1 MIQRKQTLFLLV
13 ALTLTASLL
22 FISLGQ
28 FAGAN
33 GIFELTFYRLMD
45 VTKTAEP
52 VQVEGLYFFPLAALI
67 ILASLLNLLCIFFFK
82 NRPLQMRVCGI
93 NVGIQV
99 GLGLLIL
106 YLQHSVAG
114 YLEYDWTFHYSMI
127 LPILAGVIDYF
138 AYRAIS
144 DDEALIR
151 SLNRLR

>member
-13 ALTLTASLL
+13 ALALTASLL
-22 FISLGQ
+22 FIALGQ

-33 GIFELTFYRLMD
+33 GIFELTFYKLMD
-45 VTKTAEP
+45 VTDSAKP

-67 ILASLLNLLCIFFFK
+67 ILTSVFNLLCIFFYK
-82 NRPLQMRVCGI
+82 NRPIQMKVCGI

-106 YLQHSVAG
+106 YVQYSVAG
-114 YLEYDWTFHYSMI
+114 YLEYDWSFHYSML
-127 LPILAGVIDYF
+127 LPILAGVMDYL
-138 AYRAIS
+138 AYRSIS